1 MIGVAAKEEEH
12 DVVREFF
19 ELFKTPWEFCRRGA
33 CYEVVIS
40 TDGTRDHQAAKLVM
54 VYNSEAT
61 AFDDQTKWLP
71 RSRRGR
77 NMLSFDGDRIPV
89 YGDCVS
95 CVSDS
100 RSPRLVLE

>member
-71 RSRRGR
+71 GSRRR
-77 NMLSFDGDRIPV
+77 NPMVSFDGDRIP
-89 YGDCVS
+89 GAGALCR
-95 CVSDS
+95 C
-100 RSPRLVLE
+100 SPASA